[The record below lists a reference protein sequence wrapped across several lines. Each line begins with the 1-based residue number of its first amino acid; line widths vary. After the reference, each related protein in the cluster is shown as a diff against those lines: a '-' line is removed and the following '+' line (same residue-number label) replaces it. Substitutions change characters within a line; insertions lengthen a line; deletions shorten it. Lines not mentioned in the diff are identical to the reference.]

1 MLAADK
7 LQLQSQ
13 LKRQATELKEKEFA
27 LHYGNVNTVGTQ
39 AAVLAGLNVTMF
51 IELHV
56 EEEITPFAL
65 RIGYFTSV
73 VLAFTANL
81 LVVAHCTM
89 LSVLGTG
96 LALRGPDGSMIRATE
111 VLFKAK
117 EKAYRNFGVGLIA
130 TLIAT
135 SLAVWILLP
144 PPSAFCC
151 MLIAFSTI
159 RAVFKSF
166 SELSVAFHY
175 SESEAVDLS
184 DILTTEVARVG
195 SWLPKSTRG
204 SGAKKD
210 GATPWGEVIGALVG
224 KDPQLI
230 PEVEHAELESGP
242 RE

>member
-13 LKRQATELKEKEFA
+13 LKRQATELKEKEFS

-51 IELHV
+51 IELKV
-56 EEEITPFAL
+56 DEEKTPFPL
-65 RIGYFTSV
+65 RIAYFASV
-73 VLAFTANL
+73 VLAFTANI
-81 LVVAHCTM
+81 LVVSHCTL

-111 VLFKAK
+111 VMFKAK
-117 EKAYRNFGVGLIA
+117 EKAYRNFGVGLMA
-130 TLIAT
+130 TLVG
-135 SLAVWILLP
+135 SCLAVWILLP
-144 PPSAFCC
+144 PVSAFFC
-151 MLIAFSTI
+151 MCIALSTI
-159 RAVFKSF
+159 RSVFKSF
-166 SELSVAFHY
+166 SDLSVAFHY

-195 SWLPKSTRG
+195 SWLPKRLG
-204 SGAKKD
+204 RSGEKD
-210 GATPWGEVIGALVG
+210 TATPWREVIGALVG
-224 KDPQLI
+224 TEASLV
-230 PEVEHAELESGP
+230 PEVEHAELENGP